1 MLLTNL
7 LLKMEGKLLSM
18 NDHNAVNAQ
27 IPIVILGTGGISQ
40 KVYFPLLTTWENGK
54 ICGVYSRTQAHAESA
69 CARWN
74 LPLWTTNIEDLF
86 KLKAK
91 AAFVLT
97 NKESHFQLIKILL
110 ENGLDVFVEKPLAQT
125 SDQAYEL
132 ANLAR
137 EKQRILMVGFNRR
150 FALLYRKAKENLNG
164 KSIQLIVIQKHRTT
178 PFYTSLAENY
188 LEDCIHQIDL
198 MRYFC
203 GEVELL
209 QTQCQ
214 IKDGKLQGAI
224 STVTLP
230 GGGLGA
236 ILSSHTAGI
245 WQESATLHAENCSI
259 HVDAFRNLW
268 IRHEDHE
275 ELFGTNRAGKWVP
288 DLKERGFQPEIEHF
302 FHCIQTREEPESN
315 GLEAAK
321 TQQLMERLISGI

>member
-1 MLLTNL
+1 
-7 LLKMEGKLLSM
+7 M
-18 NDHNAVNAQ
+18 NNPKAVNAQ

-54 ICGVYSRTQAHAESA
+54 IGGVYSRTQEHAESA

-74 LPLWTTNIEDLF
+74 LPLWTTNIEDLL

-110 ENGLDVFVEKPLAQT
+110 ENDLDVFVEKPLAQT

-132 ANLAR
+132 ANLAQ

-178 PFYTSLAENY
+178 PFYQSLAENY

-203 GEVELL
+203 GEVEPL

-214 IKDGKLQGAI
+214 IKDGKLQSAI

-230 GGGLGA
+230 GGGLGT

-245 WQESATLHAENCSI
+245 WQESATLHAENYSI

-275 ELFGTNRAGKWVP
+275 ELFGTDRAGKWIP

-315 GLEAAK
+315 GFEAAK